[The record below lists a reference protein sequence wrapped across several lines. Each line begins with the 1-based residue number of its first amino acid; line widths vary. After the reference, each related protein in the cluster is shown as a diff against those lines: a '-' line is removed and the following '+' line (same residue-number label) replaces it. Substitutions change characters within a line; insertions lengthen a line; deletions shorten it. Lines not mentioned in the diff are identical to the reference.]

1 MPSKRAANIIT
12 KSLRMTKEQKE
23 RLDGISNASGIDAN
37 TIIINGM
44 LTELYRLERET
55 KKNQGKQ

>member
-1 MPSKRAANIIT
+1 MPNKRSANIVT
-12 KSLRMTKEQKE
+12 KSVRMTKEQKE
-23 RLDGISNASGIDAN
+23 RLDSISKASGIDAN

-44 LTELYRLERET
+44 LTELYRLEREI

>member
-1 MPSKRAANIIT
+1 MPSKRAANITT

-23 RLDGISNASGIDAN
+23 RLDAISKASGIDAN

-44 LTELYRLERET
+44 LTELYRLEREI